1 MSSKLEIGYIVTIW
15 NGSEGVIVE
24 KRHVGP
30 EWIYTVNILIN
41 CKKGFDHT
49 TYRDFY
55 EFELSETDANKRDRK
70 LKEIGI

>member
-1 MSSKLEIGYIVTIW
+1 MSSLEIVYIVTIW

-30 EWIYTVNILIN
+30 EWIYTVNI
-41 CKKGFDHT
+41 FDHT